1 MVTQCQVKLPQR
13 VIVTQ
18 SQLYLKN
25 NLVTVMNIVSELAI
39 INLRNLNKQALH
51 QPEKKAFLHVA

>member
-1 MVTQCQVKLPQR
+1 MVMQCQVKLPQR

-25 NLVTVMNIVSELAI
+25 NLVTVMNIVSELVMV
-39 INLRNLNKQALH
+39 NL
-51 QPEKKAFLHVA
+51 V

>member
-1 MVTQCQVKLPQR
+1 MVTQCQVKLLQR

-25 NLVTVMNIVSELAI
+25 NLVTVMNIVSELVMV
-39 INLRNLNKQALH
+39 NL
-51 QPEKKAFLHVA
+51 V